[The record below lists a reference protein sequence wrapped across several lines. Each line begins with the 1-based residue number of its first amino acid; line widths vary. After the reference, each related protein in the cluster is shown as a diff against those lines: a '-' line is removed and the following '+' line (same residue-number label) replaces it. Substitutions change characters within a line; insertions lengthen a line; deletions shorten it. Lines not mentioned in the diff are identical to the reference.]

1 MPERPYV
8 LLSAAAS
15 ADGFIDDATSRRLIL
30 SDAADLDRVDEVRA
44 GADAI
49 LVGAGTVRADDPRL
63 LVRSPERRAARLAR
77 GAPASPARVVLA
89 ASGDLN
95 PAARFLTAGFPA
107 SEPATQAGPAS
118 QAGYG
123 DRIVY
128 AAGPGL
134 ARARQRLTGTG
145 AIVADAGGGLA
156 GILADLAAR
165 GIRRLLVEGGTG
177 VLSAF
182 LVSGLCDEMHL
193 VIAPF
198 LVGSGA
204 RLTAP
209 GAYPWHPGRPMRLA
223 GVTRIGDAV
232 LLRYL
237 LPA

>member
-1 MPERPYV
+1 MRERPYV

-15 ADGFIDDATSRRLIL
+15 ADGYIDDATPRRLVL

-49 LVGAGTVRADDPRL
+49 LVGAGTIRADNPRL
-63 LVRSPERRAARLAR
+63 LVRSEPRRAARLAR
-77 GAPASPARVVLA
+77 GLPASPARVVLA
-89 ASGDLN
+89 GSGDLD
-95 PAARFLTAGFPA
+95 PAARFLTTGAPG
-107 SEPATQAGPAS
+107 E
-118 QAGYG
+118 
-123 DRIVY
+123 RIVY

-134 ARARQRLTGTG
+134 ARARQRLAGTG
-145 AIVADAGGGLA
+145 AVVADAGGGLA

-165 GIRRLLVEGGTG
+165 GVRRLLVEGGTG

-182 LVSGLCDEMHL
+182 LSSGLCDEMHL

-198 LVGSGA
+198 LVGGGA
-204 RLTAP
+204 RLIEP

-223 GVTRIGDAV
+223 EVTRIGDAV

-237 LPA
+237 LA